1 MRKAILTI
9 FVCIN
14 LLLSYTLTLPGA
26 TTNRDSMLVIPE
38 TFILDTLT
46 IYNPTTKQCD
56 RDPLVTASNKR
67 IDIHELRAG
76 TIRWMALSRNML
88 KRWGG
93 VLNYGDTIFL
103 QAGDPA
109 VDGKWV
115 IQDTMNK
122 KFINRGDLLF
132 DAARTRG
139 MWKNVTMV
147 RKKKYYIT
155 TESNL

>member
-1 MRKAILTI
+1 MKKAILTGA
-9 FVCIN
+9 FCIT
-14 LLLSYTLTLPGA
+14 LLLVFTLTLPGA
-26 TTNRDSMLVIPE
+26 MIERDLMLIIPE

-67 IDIHELRAG
+67 IDIHELRSG
-76 TIRWMALSRNML
+76 SIRWMALSRNML

-93 VLNYGDTIFL
+93 ALSYGDTIVL

-132 DAARTRG
+132 DTSRTRG
-139 MWKNVTMV
+139 LWKNVRMM
-147 RKKKYYIT
+147 RAEKYYIT
-155 TESNL
+155 SKRNP

>member
-1 MRKAILTI
+1 MRNAILTGAI
-9 FVCIN
+9 CIN
-14 LLLSYTLTLPGA
+14 LLLAFTITLPGA
-26 TTNRDSMLVIPE
+26 MTKRDLTLVIPE

-67 IDIHELRAG
+67 IDIHQLRAG
-76 TIRWMALSRNML
+76 SIRWMALSRNML

-93 VLNYGDTIFL
+93 ALNYGDTIIL

-132 DAARTRG
+132 DISRTRG
-139 MWKNVTMV
+139 LWKNVTML
-147 RKKKYYIT
+147 RTKKYYAS
-155 TESNL
+155 SNWNP